1 VRYIQQNEVI
11 SQAAERLIDALGGTP
26 TEPVRDLI
34 GSTDIDLA
42 YRVQQLVIEAR
53 KREGAKVVGRKIGL
67 TSEAVQSQVG
77 VDQPDFGFLLDVMR
91 FGDGEPIP
99 YASLLQPRAEVELAF
114 VLAGDLEGDEDDAA
128 VRAAVD
134 YASASI
140 EVVDSRVRDWDIAI
154 TDTVADNA
162 SSGVFVLGEAKVPL
176 DEFEPREVTMTL
188 TRKGEEISRGTGA
201 ACLGDPLN
209 ALAWL
214 ARAAARYG
222 SPLRAG
228 DVVLSGALGPLA
240 PVGPGDV
247 LEAEISSLGPVT
259 ASFDQGE
266 SS

>member
-1 VRYIQQNEVI
+1 VRYLHTDKAVDE
-11 SQAAERLIDALGGTP
+11 AAARLIEALRGTP
-26 TEPVRDLI
+26 AEPVRELI

-42 YRVQQLVIEAR
+42 YQVQQRVIEAR
-53 KREGAKVVGRKIGL
+53 KRSGAKLIGRKIGL

-77 VDQPDFGFLLDVMR
+77 VDQPDFGFLLDEMR

-99 YASLLQPRAEVELAF
+99 FSSLLQPRAEVEVAF
-114 VLAGDLEGDEDDAA
+114 VLAADLDAEEDPEA
-128 VRAAVD
+128 VRAAVA
-134 YASASI
+134 YASAAI
-140 EVVDSRVRDWDIAI
+140 EVVDSRVRDWDITI

-162 SSGVFVLGEAKVPL
+162 SSGVFVVGDERVPL
-176 DEFEPREVTMTL
+176 TDFEPREVNMTL
-188 TRKGEEISRGTGA
+188 VRDGEEISSGTGA

-240 PVGPGDV
+240 PVRPGDL
-247 LEAEISSLGPVT
+247 LEAEISSLGTVT
-259 ASFDQGE
+259 ARFDQGE
-266 SS
+266 TA